1 MKKKLQVF
9 ISSTY
14 TDMIEERQ
22 AAVSAVLNA
31 GHIPAG
37 MELFKSGDQS
47 QKTTIMRWIQES
59 DAYMLILGG
68 RYGSIDEETGKS
80 YTHWEYDYAG
90 ELGKRR
96 FAIVID
102 EKKLLEKARENPDFL
117 ERLNYAKYMDFKG
130 QVLGHI
136 SKFYE
141 DIKDIR
147 LTTMES
153 LREFESDDTLIGWV
167 KADQVGSSEETLK
180 ENVALLKENA
190 ELKAELD
197 KAKEQQKEK
206 VMIGEWDYEELKTT
220 LESTIITLPKEV
232 SGNEDVT
239 KVSLLKALVSYSN
252 IFATGVTN
260 ANGAT
265 EKRIKLYY
273 RVAPKLMYFGIL
285 EKVKVSGV
293 QFEQIQTSKEG
304 LKFLAK
310 YQMEKVKSL
319 PPIQYEKIEVKQED
333 QE

>member
-153 LREFESDDTLIGWV
+153 LRNLNRMIH
-167 KADQVGSSEETLK
+167 
-180 ENVALLKENA
+180 LL
-190 ELKAELD
+190 
-197 KAKEQQKEK
+197 
-206 VMIGEWDYEELKTT
+206 MG
-220 LESTIITLPKEV
+220 
-232 SGNEDVT
+232 
-239 KVSLLKALVSYSN
+239 
-252 IFATGVTN
+252 
-260 ANGAT
+260 
-265 EKRIKLYY
+265 
-273 RVAPKLMYFGIL
+273 
-285 EKVKVSGV
+285 
-293 QFEQIQTSKEG
+293 
-304 LKFLAK
+304 
-310 YQMEKVKSL
+310 
-319 PPIQYEKIEVKQED
+319 
-333 QE
+333 